1 MRFFFFFFL
10 HIIVIPLVYVSIYL
24 LYAFIRALRNKPSEI
39 WARAL
44 ICISSFLLPPIL
56 PSFSWS
62 SPLPPTKPENNKD
75 TRRKATKQ
83 GWKCPSSPSAQ
94 PSSWSSLLS
103 FPSLHRMN
111 HYQSNSSISSLQRR
125 SQIPMATL
133 RRPSSLPIKYLTPL
147 PSHRRS
153 AVPLPS
159 PQWTTSLTLREN
171 GRLRLH
177 C

>member
-1 MRFFFFFFL
+1 MKKKVGQLYSHPRDNNCWHLGLFFPLVLQCVFFFFFFL

-44 ICISSFLLPPIL
+44 ICISSFLLPPLL

-94 PSSWSSLLS
+94 PSS
-103 FPSLHRMN
+103 
-111 HYQSNSSISSLQRR
+111 
-125 SQIPMATL
+125 
-133 RRPSSLPIKYLTPL
+133 
-147 PSHRRS
+147 
-153 AVPLPS
+153 
-159 PQWTTSLTLREN
+159 
-171 GRLRLH
+171 
-177 C
+177 